1 MVEGSQKTARVNR
14 IQTGIPVSHLRLVLL
29 LLVAFRLAT
38 DQPAFGY
45 PTDIAI
51 GTTVVQNAVKRLGI
65 NLGTVNFYDSGQM
78 MKNLLSRNPGFEG
91 QIYSSIIRCA
101 SGTATVCR
109 DENASSAWP
118 TSFWNRSSFE
128 VIWGAARGRTGMV
141 ASYSAAAGGRGGNFT
156 FADAGTALA
165 GGDYLIVRQSE
176 PGGATAGWWPVTT
189 GGATIT
195 GETVR
200 LREGSSGQ
208 QAAQLTALADGQ
220 SASLSAYFDTTRG
233 HSFVQLNG
241 TFELAFQAWAFSR
254 SPAMTNPSMQVT
266 VDRLSNPPIHYL
278 SKVVALTSSSRT
290 GYTFTFT
297 AAEKGQPI
305 GPVKVSFSTL
315 GRDSFLL
322 DNVSLTQTDGDP
334 ANTTAF
340 RDAVVSALQQLQP
353 GVMRFWALQL
363 GDTLDNLIADPF
375 GRQRAGFSAWSTEQ
389 DDISYGLEEF
399 LQLCQTVGAEPWFV
413 VPSTFTT
420 TDAAHLIEFLAGSST
435 SGYGAKRA
443 ARGQVNPWTQSFSKI
458 HLEFGN
464 EEWNGT
470 FKGGSI
476 EYAQPY
482 GSRAQTIFAA
492 MRADAAYLASAFDL
506 VLGGQAVNPG
516 LNQDIQN
523 SCNNN
528 DSFTVGPYMMSTIT
542 SFSTNEDLFG
552 STFAEAEAL
561 LQPGGDAEGVTGGF
575 VYLDQQ
581 AILHS
586 THPVPLEVYEVNLS
600 PTGGTITQAALSGY
614 ASSVG
619 GGIAVA
625 DAMLQQMRQGI
636 LTQNLFALPDYQFGR
651 PDGSLVDLWG
661 SVIDMGVTNRKRPQ
675 FLAIALANQAIGSG
689 GAMLQT
695 VHSGADPTWNQ
706 AMVNT
711 VRLNGAHDLQSFAFA
726 NGNTLSLIV
735 FNLNRTSAL
744 PVTFSG
750 ANAPRGTVQIR
761 QLTSANITDT
771 NELSGAN
778 PIKVRSQTLHSPHAI
793 ALPPF
798 SMTALFWSR

>member
-1 MVEGSQKTARVNR
+1 MPGIAMLLQLFRPVLD
-14 IQTGIPVSHLRLVLL
+14 TGILTFLVLVTL
-29 LLVAFRLAT
+29 SGARA
-38 DQPAFGY
+38 Q
-45 PTDIAI
+45 
-51 GTTVVQNAVKRLGI
+51 TTNISVNSTVLQSSLNRLGI
-65 NLGTVNFYDSGQM
+65 NLSYKDYYDSGQM
-78 MKNLLSRNPGFEG
+78 TANLISRNPGFEG
-91 QIYSSIIRCA
+91 EIYNSTIRCL
-101 SGTATVCR
+101 SGTSTTCV
-109 DENASSAWP
+109 DDDSSSSWP
-118 TSFWNRSSFE
+118 LNFWNGATYEIF
-128 VIWGAARGRTGMV
+128 WGASQGRTGV
-141 ASYSAAAGGRGGNFT
+141 IASYTASNGSVGGTFT
-156 FADAGTALA
+156 FADSGTAPA
-165 GGDYLIVRQSE
+165 AGDYMIVHLTV
-176 PGGATAGWWPVTT
+176 PGNATAGWWPSTVGAGAITTNSSDLPPSTT
-189 GGATIT
+189 GAQT
-195 GETVR
+195 
-200 LREGSSGQ
+200 
-208 QAAQLTALADGQ
+208 AA
-220 SASLSAYFDTTRG
+220 LSAPAASDSATLNSYFDTTG
-233 HSFVQLNG
+233 GMTFLQLNG
-241 TFELAFQAWAFSR
+241 TYELSFKAKG
-254 SPAMTNPSMQVT
+254 TGG
-266 VDRLSNPPIHYL
+266 SNAAVIYVGRNQTYL
-278 SKVVALTSSSRT
+278 NQTVALTNSWKT
-290 GYTFTFT
+290 YTLPFT
-297 AAEKGQPI
+297 AAETGSSI
-305 GPVKVSFSTL
+305 GAVQVSFSTA
-315 GRDSFLL
+315 GQDSFLL
-322 DNVSLTQTDGDP
+322 DDASLTRATRNPD
-334 ANTTAF
+334 NLTAF
-340 RDAVVSALQQLQP
+340 RGAVVQTLAELQP

-435 SGYGAKRA
+435 TGYGAKRA

-771 NELSGAN
+771 NESAN
-778 PIKVRSQTLHSPHAI
+778 SVVPANGSVTGFNPSVGLT
-793 ALPPF
+793 LPPF
-798 SMTALFWSR
+798 SMTVLTW